1 MAPLRWYNHCRIQ
14 PLGGGRKLP
23 YQAGVIMFDFHT
35 HTFLSD
41 GVLSPIELIRRA
53 LAAGYRAIGVT
64 DHVGLGNLEYVVKT
78 LVTDCA
84 EATNRWDILAIPG
97 VEITHVPKEDI
108 DLVAKTAKEL
118 GARLVTVH
126 GETIVEP
133 VDPGTNELAVRSKA
147 VDVLAHPG
155 LIGYDEARLAAE
167 NGVFLEISARKGH
180 SFTNGHVARTAKAAG
195 ALMVLD
201 SDAHEPQDLLS
212 PELSVK
218 IAKGA
223 GLSDEEVHALLEVNP
238 RSLLTRLGFE
248 SPFTSTVPTTVL

>member
-1 MAPLRWYNHCRIQ
+1 MY
-14 PLGGGRKLP
+14 
-23 YQAGVIMFDFHT
+23 DFHT

-53 LAAGYRAIGVT
+53 LVAGYRAIGVT
-64 DHVGLGNLEYVVKT
+64 DHVGVGNLEYVVKT

-84 EATNRWDILAIPG
+84 EATKRWEILAIPG

-108 DLVAKTAKEL
+108 DMVARTAKGL

-133 VDPGTNELAVRSKA
+133 VEPGTNEAAVRSTS

-155 LIGYDEARLAAE
+155 LIVYDHARLASE
-167 NGVFLEISARKGH
+167 NGVFLELSARRGH
-180 SFTNGHVARTAKAAG
+180 SLTNGHVVTTAKAAG

-201 SDAHEPQDLLS
+201 SDAHAPEDLLD
-212 PELSVK
+212 PELNRK

-223 GLSDEEVHALLEVNP
+223 GLTDEETHTLLELNP
-238 RSLLTRLGFE
+238 QSLLNRLGFDSVLP
-248 SPFTSTVPTTVL
+248 SPAARAGA

>member
-1 MAPLRWYNHCRIQ
+1 MY
-14 PLGGGRKLP
+14 
-23 YQAGVIMFDFHT
+23 DFHT

-53 LAAGYRAIGVT
+53 IVNGYRGIGVT

-84 EATNRWDILAIPG
+84 HATKRWDILAIPG
-97 VEITHVPKEDI
+97 VEITHVPSEDI
-108 DLVAKTAKEL
+108 DLVARTAKEL

-133 VDPGTNELAVRSKA
+133 VEEGTNEAAVRSPS

-155 LIGYDEARLAAE
+155 LIVEDHARLASE

-180 SFTNGHVARTAKAAG
+180 SFTNGHVVKVAKYAG
-195 ALMVLD
+195 ALMILD
-201 SDAHEPQDLLS
+201 SDAHEPDDLLT
-212 PELSVK
+212 PTLVRK
-218 IAKGA
+218 VALGA
-223 GLSDEEVHALLEVNP
+223 GLTAEEADTLLEKNP
-238 RSLLTRLGFE
+238 MSLLARLGVQ
-248 SPFTSTVPTTVL
+248 PVPLTPTTRNGA